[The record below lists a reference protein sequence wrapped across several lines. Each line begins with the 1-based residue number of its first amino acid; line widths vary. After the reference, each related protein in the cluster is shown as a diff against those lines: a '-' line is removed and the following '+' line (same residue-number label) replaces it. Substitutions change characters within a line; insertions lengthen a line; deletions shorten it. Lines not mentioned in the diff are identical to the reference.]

1 MGVAAA
7 GPSKLIPHS
16 TTFSGRVA
24 DDAICNIVLIAVP
37 VVTFT
42 SAAVVGMAPLAAK
55 YSVAM
60 LASQECLTV
69 MVDCNESPVLSANPV
84 NDACTYRVLFAV
96 AVPGGLPVVT
106 ASAFDWDTAADPFWP
121 REIVTDVVPVPAVTC
136 ITSVRHWM

>member
-7 GPSKLIPHS
+7 DPSKLIPHS
-16 TTFSGRVA
+16 PPFSGRVA

-42 SAAVVGMAPLAAK
+42 SAAVVGMAPLATK

-69 MVDCNESPVLSANPV
+69 MVDWNESPVLSANPV
-84 NDACTYRVLFAV
+84 NDACTYRVLSEIYALGGFA
-96 AVPGGLPVVT
+96 ALP
-106 ASAFDWDTAADPFWP
+106 A
-121 REIVTDVVPVPAVTC
+121 
-136 ITSVRHWM
+136 